1 MVVRLGGGLAVDEH
15 LRRMFRVRVYVLAMV
30 TRVLLL
36 IQLLMVLSLL
46 AKYCVDVRE
55 YPRSVAGWVLVPA
68 TFTMATS
75 TFLTTFFRRRRLRHF
90 WLLVGVVGC
99 AASLWWMSSIDGF
112 TSKGR
117 LALMIGCWGLFVGL
131 IPPSFLQDEVEGLDP
146 KDFLYGG
153 RMAAAALILSFILIP
168 SLTTTTIAA
177 WTDRS
182 LEMERMNVRENRPEV
197 QEASLRI
204 ADYYQQH
211 GIAGPE
217 LAQMTSTV
225 LGSFA
230 RSEAVAQ
237 GIQRGLQFLSL
248 LVAGIGLPVV
258 VLLLLVFE
266 VRSGRR
272 APRDHS

>member
-1 MVVRLGGGLAVDEH
+1 
-15 LRRMFRVRVYVLAMV
+15 
-30 TRVLLL
+30 
-36 IQLLMVLSLL
+36 
-46 AKYCVDVRE
+46 
-55 YPRSVAGWVLVPA
+55 
-68 TFTMATS
+68 MATS
-75 TFLTTFFRRRRLRHF
+75 TFVTTFFRRHRLRHF

-99 AASLWWMSSIDGF
+99 ASCLWWMSSIDGF
-112 TSKGR
+112 TSKRR
-117 LALMIGCWGLFVGL
+117 LALMLGSWGAFVGL
-131 IPPSFLQDEVEGLDP
+131 IPPSFLQDEVEGLDH

-153 RMAAAALILSFILIP
+153 AMAALTLILSFILIP
-168 SLTTTTIAA
+168 SLTTTTIAG

-248 LVAGIGLPVV
+248 FVAGVGLPVV
-258 VLLLLVFE
+258 VLLVLSSRYGPVAVPHAIIPDRLPKQF
-266 VRSGRR
+266 S
-272 APRDHS
+272 

>member
-1 MVVRLGGGLAVDEH
+1 MKEAHLEEQVAAATERYRALLAVSEAIAAHRDLSALFQE
-15 LRRMFRVRVYVLAMV
+15 LA
-30 TRVLLL
+30 
-36 IQLLMVLSLL
+36 
-46 AKYCVDVRE
+46 
-55 YPRSVAGWVLVPA
+55 
-68 TFTMATS
+68 
-75 TFLTTFFRRRRLRHF
+75 
-90 WLLVGVVGC
+90 
-99 AASLWWMSSIDGF
+99 
-112 TSKGR
+112 GR
-117 LALMIGCWGLFVGL
+117 LHLVVQFDALALVLHAAG
-131 IPPSFLQDEVEGLDP
+131 

-153 RMAAAALILSFILIP
+153 ALAAATLILSFILIP

-211 GIAGPE
+211 GIAGTE
-217 LAQMTSTV
+217 LAQMASTV

-258 VLLLLVFE
+258 VLLLLSSRYGPVA
-266 VRSGRR
+266 
-272 APRDHS
+272 APHAIIPDTLPKDVKR